1 MEAKTSQLSVV
12 LVNNIIHASL
22 AGIIS
27 EQLILERHFRVLGLI
42 AESGCKAVLYN
53 IMDLEP
59 PSLDLVELQ
68 HKLNT
73 ELHKNDVKL
82 AVVVPGSR
90 LAYLARLAF
99 GDMNYRV
106 FYGNVNDALQWLQHA
121 PIEPERTRTLLI
133 ADVPEALPTLTNALD
148 QYFHIL
154 PRTSWTGAC
163 SAVHQGIDLV
173 LCGIGFEES
182 KMFDL
187 LEYLRSHEET
197 RSTPFFCI
205 KSIRQKLPSTI
216 NDGIGIALHAKGTAG
231 YIDFEGWQSRLGE
244 HQASSIL
251 REKISE
257 ALSVS
262 NKSDLH

>member
-1 MEAKTSQLSVV
+1 MERKTSQLAVV
-12 LVNNIIHASL
+12 LENRVICASVT
-22 AGIIS
+22 GVIT
-27 EQLILERHFRVLGLI
+27 EQLILERHARVLSLI
-42 AESGCKAVLYN
+42 RESGCKAVLYN
-53 IMDLEP
+53 VLDLEP

-68 HKLNT
+68 HKLNM
-73 ELHKNDVKL
+73 EFQKMEVKL

-99 GDMNYRV
+99 GDLSYRV
-106 FYGNVNDALQWLQHA
+106 FYESVNDALQWLAYSPLDFHQ
-121 PIEPERTRTLLI
+121 PKKLLI
-133 ADVPEALPTLTNALD
+133 ADVPEAIPMLTKALD
-148 QYFHIL
+148 QYFELL

-187 LEYLRSHEET
+187 LDYLRSHHET

-216 NDGIGIALHAKGTAG
+216 NHGIGIALDAKGTAG
-231 YIDFEGWQSRLGE
+231 YIDFEGWQLHFGE
-244 HQASSIL
+244 YQAAAHL
-251 REKISE
+251 RKKLSE
-257 ALSVS
+257 ALAAQ
-262 NKSDLH
+262 NTPNLH

>member
-1 MEAKTSQLSVV
+1 METKTSQLSVA
-12 LVNNIIHASL
+12 LVNNVIHASL
-22 AGIIS
+22 AGTVS
-27 EQLILERHFRVLGLI
+27 EQLILERHSRVLELI

-53 IMDLEP
+53 ILDLEP
-59 PSLDLVELQ
+59 PSLDLVEQQ
-68 HKLNT
+68 HKLNA
-73 ELHKNDVKL
+73 ELHQNDVKL

-99 GDMNYRV
+99 GEMNYRV
-106 FYGNVNDALQWLQHA
+106 FYGNVNDALQWLQPS
-121 PIEPERTRTLLI
+121 PIRKEPTGTLLI
-133 ADVPEALPTLTNALD
+133 ADVPEAMPILTNALE

-182 KMFDL
+182 KMFEL
-187 LEYLRSHEET
+187 LEYLRSQPET

-231 YIDFEGWQSRLGE
+231 YIDFEGWQSRFGAK
-244 HQASSIL
+244 QASTIL

-262 NKSDLH
+262 HTRDLH